1 MAMLE
6 LFVYE
11 DWYSRREW
19 AVLVEPPPYGKR
31 YVIYCLGRGFLGT
44 GAGDKSI
51 PEPISSSSA
60 PRSQPLQIGA
70 GAELL
75 ETGAGG

>member
-51 PEPISSSSA
+51 PEPIS
-60 PRSQPLQIGA
+60 
-70 GAELL
+70 
-75 ETGAGG
+75 